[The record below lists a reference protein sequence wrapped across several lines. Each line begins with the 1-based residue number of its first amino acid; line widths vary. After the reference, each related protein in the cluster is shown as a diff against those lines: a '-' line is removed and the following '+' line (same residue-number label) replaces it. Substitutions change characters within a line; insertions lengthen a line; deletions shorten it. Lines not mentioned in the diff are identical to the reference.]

1 MSPLQEL
8 FQRSAVWRIGDRP
21 PPRTDGLATGFTSLD
36 RELPDG
42 GWPRGALTEL
52 LCDHTGIGELALML
66 PALARLTAEGETVAW
81 VAPPHMPYAPR
92 LVADGVEP
100 RRLLLVQPEKPAVAL
115 WAAERILRDGACAMA
130 VLWLSGPVDYASL
143 RRLQLAAAHGNCA
156 GFVYRPRA
164 AARTASPAPL
174 RLELNPVQGRL
185 AVNLLKRRG
194 FATSR
199 MLCLETA
206 SNRWA
211 DLLRQPQVGVPQKVP
226 QDASQKMGRVQRVEP
241 AGLQKPALLPVRPP
255 VSVPLPIKVPLV
267 ERRYP
272 LPER

>member
-1 MSPLQEL
+1 
-8 FQRSAVWRIGDRP
+8 
-21 PPRTDGLATGFTSLD
+21 
-36 RELPDG
+36 
-42 GWPRGALTEL
+42 
-52 LCDHTGIGELALML
+52 
-66 PALARLTAEGETVAW
+66 
-81 VAPPHMPYAPR
+81 MPYAPR
-92 LVADGVEP
+92 LTADGVEP
-100 RRLLLVQPEKPAVAL
+100 QRLLLVQPEKPAVAL

-130 VLWLSGPVDYASL
+130 VLWLAGPVDYASL

-211 DLLRQPQVGVPQKVP
+211 DLLTQPPMGIPQKVP
-226 QDASQKMGRVQRVEP
+226 QDASQKGAWVPRAES
-241 AGLQKPALLPVRPP
+241 AGLEKPALGPVRPP
-255 VSVPLPIKVPLV
+255 VTVPSSIKVPLV

>member
-21 PPRTDGLATGFTSLD
+21 PPRTDGLATGFAALD

-52 LCDHTGIGELALML
+52 LCDHTGIGELSLML
-66 PALARLTAEGETVAW
+66 PALARLTDEGET
-81 VAPPHMPYAPR
+81 APPHMPYAPR
-92 LVADGVEP
+92 LSADGARP
-100 RRLLLVQPEKPAVAL
+100 QRLLLVQPAKTAVAL
-115 WAAERILRDGACAMA
+115 WAAERIMRDGACAMA

-143 RRLQLAAAHGNCA
+143 RRLQLAAAHGNCT

-194 FATSR
+194 FATSQ
-199 MLCLETA
+199 LSA
-206 SNRWA
+206 
-211 DLLRQPQVGVPQKVP
+211 QKVP
-226 QDASQKMGRVQRVEP
+226 AQK
-241 AGLQKPALLPVRPP
+241 L
-255 VSVPLPIKVPLV
+255 SVPYFPVKVPLV